1 MQERRRFHRYQVYR
15 LAKLVGQTDVL
26 DCVVRDISINGARLA
41 LVSTAGIPDTI
52 DLSFDSVRTL
62 RPCRVVWRTPTEI
75 GVEFKERAFRSAA

>member
-52 DLSFDSVRTL
+52 DLSFELSTDSSAL
-62 RPCRVVWRTPTEI
+62 PCGLAHADGNRRRI
-75 GVEFKERAFRSAA
+75 